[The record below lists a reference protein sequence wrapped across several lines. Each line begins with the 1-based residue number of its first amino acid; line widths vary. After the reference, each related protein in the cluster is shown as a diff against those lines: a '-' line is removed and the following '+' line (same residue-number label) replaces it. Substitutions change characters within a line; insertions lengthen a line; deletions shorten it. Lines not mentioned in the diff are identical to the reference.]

1 MSGMERTSAEPRPE
15 LAREELAALAG
26 AARAFGELLLFELDA
41 ARLGRLQEPELAGA
55 LAALG
60 VEVPMVD
67 ATTQSGRSAL
77 DALAAEFYAA
87 LLAPRGGAPPVQSLW
102 EEGRYE
108 GGAARRV
115 SELAAM
121 AGVTLDTAAARGA
134 QVDHLGCVLLLWA
147 EAAQSA
153 PAVADAVAAEHL
165 AWATRPLG
173 RLAAGEGFYAAVAR
187 ATEAL
192 VATLCETRT
201 SAD

>member
-77 DALAAEFYAA
+77 DALAAEF
-87 LLAPRGGAPPVQSLW
+87 
-102 EEGRYE
+102 
-108 GGAARRV
+108 
-115 SELAAM
+115 
-121 AGVTLDTAAARGA
+121 
-134 QVDHLGCVLLLWA
+134 
-147 EAAQSA
+147 
-153 PAVADAVAAEHL
+153 
-165 AWATRPLG
+165 
-173 RLAAGEGFYAAVAR
+173 
-187 ATEAL
+187 
-192 VATLCETRT
+192 
-201 SAD
+201 